1 MIESSNKETLNFYSV
16 FLKTQGFKGNI
27 MIFMEEK
34 SQIQFMEMKNI
45 PLK

>member
-1 MIESSNKETLNFYSV
+1 MIESSDKETLNFYSV

-27 MIFMEEK
+27 IFMEEK

-45 PLK
+45 PWK